1 MSGNDGPE
9 EIRKELA
16 YYRRQVD
23 ELSGENLKLDYTIS
37 GLRHEIKQKRQGF
50 ALLSELQQTVGAEK
64 DVSTIFETT
73 IEAINSTLGMDRT
86 IVLSPTEE
94 EHTYRPAHLLG
105 FREEDAERL
114 AERTF
119 RFPPE
124 FHEGRGL
131 LLVNKATDP
140 TPLIEEIREAL
151 DLPFF
156 ICVPVMGE
164 GGPIG
169 LLLSGRLK
177 EARPLYPP
185 LDQGD
190 LDTFQ
195 AISGLISAS
204 VRNMRVAVLE
214 EMDRLKTDFFANI
227 SHEFRTPISLTIGPL
242 EQLLNGRYGELP
254 VEVGERLT
262 VMRRNQERLLGL
274 VNQILDLAKL
284 EAGGME
290 LRASP
295 VEDVNDLVRERSET
309 FRALAEEQGIELRFA
324 LDPAAADADVY
335 LDREKIEKVL
345 FNLLSNAVKFTREGW
360 IEVSTAVRDGD
371 LMVAVTDTGVGIKE
385 DQLPHI
391 FDRFRQADGSESREY
406 AGSGIGLAL
415 VKEVAELHGGTVDA
429 LSQYGKGST
438 FRITVPLGWDHL
450 PPSAVVDS
458 PVDREDTRPDPGEMA
473 PDLVIEGATDR
484 IGTAKLNEE
493 AREAFDPELPTV
505 VYAED
510 NPDMRQHVRD
520 LLGDEMNVF
529 VAVDGREGMEAV
541 REVRPDL
548 VITDQMMPNMS
559 GRDFLRDLR
568 SDEELR
574 SIPVIFLTARAGSE
588 ARIESLDAGADDYL
602 TKPFHEGELRARV
615 RNLIRAR
622 EQERELAELNRR
634 LEARVEEQMA
644 ELVRSGELRRFLPP
658 ALTEFLERQDE
669 EAAAEG
675 LPVERRKITVLGAVI
690 GGLAEATEV
699 LEPEELSSMVNDCLR
714 ELTSIA
720 VGCGGTVQ
728 LAGATELTVL
738 FGAPGEMEVGDQ
750 VVGAATAAL
759 TMKARMDQLQTEW
772 RRQGLA
778 RWLSFRAAVNTG
790 FCTVG
795 VYGSELYRSYTAVGA
810 PATMVGL
817 LAGRAEGGQIL
828 ATMSSHAPMEDRVES
843 VDRGTVSLDPISRPV
858 RVFELQGITG
868 EGPVPMDEGGPGAIF
883 LPK

>member
-1 MSGNDGPE
+1 MSESDAPE
-9 EIRKELA
+9 ELQKELA
-16 YYRRQVD
+16 YYKRRVD
-23 ELSGENLKLDYTIS
+23 ELSGENLKLDYTLS

-86 IVLSPTEE
+86 VVLSPTEE

-105 FREEDAERL
+105 FREEDAARL

-119 RFPPE
+119 LFPEE
-124 FHEGRGL
+124 FQEGSGL
-131 LLVNKATDP
+131 LLVNKATDS
-140 TPLIEEIREAL
+140 TPLIEEIREAF

-185 LDQGD
+185 LNQGD
-190 LDTFQ
+190 VDTFQ

-227 SHEFRTPISLTIGPL
+227 SHEFRTPIALTIGPL
-242 EQLLNGRYGELP
+242 EQLLNGRCGELP
-254 VEVGERLT
+254 AEVRERLT

-290 LRASP
+290 LQASA
-295 VEDVNDLVRERSET
+295 VEDVNALVRERAET
-309 FRALAEEQGIELRFA
+309 FRSVAEEQGVELRFA
-324 LDPAAADADVY
+324 LDSAAADADVY
-335 LDREKIEKVL
+335 LDREKVEKVL

-360 IEVSTAVRDGD
+360 IEVSTSVQGGV
-371 LMVAVTDTGVGIKE
+371 LQVAVTDTGVGIKE

-415 VKEVAELHGGTVDA
+415 VKEVAELHGGDVDV

-438 FRITVPLGWDHL
+438 FRVTIPLGRNHL
-450 PPSAVVDS
+450 APSAIVDT
-458 PVDREDTRPDPGEMA
+458 PVGEESVEPVPNEMA
-473 PDLVIEGATDR
+473 PEVVMEGATDR
-484 IGTAKLNEE
+484 VGAAKLNEE
-493 AREAFDPELPTV
+493 AREAFDPDRPTV

-520 LLGDEMNVF
+520 LLGDEFNVF
-529 VAVDGREGMEAV
+529 LAVDGRDGMDAV
-541 REVRPDL
+541 REYRPDL

-559 GRDFLRDLR
+559 GRDFLQELR
-568 SDEELR
+568 NDEELR

-588 ARIESLDAGADDYL
+588 ARIDSLDAGADDYL
-602 TKPFHEGELRARV
+602 TKPFHEGELLARV

-634 LEARVEEQMA
+634 LEVRVEEQMA

-658 ALTEFLERQDE
+658 ALAEYVERRDD
-669 EAAAEG
+669 AAVGEG
-675 LPVERRKITVLGAVI
+675 LGVERRKITVLRADI
-690 GGLAEATEV
+690 GGLAEATEA

-720 VGCGGTVQ
+720 VACDGTVQ
-728 LAGATELTVL
+728 VSGATELMVI
-738 FGAPGEMEVGDQ
+738 FGAPGEMEVADQ
-750 VVGAATAAL
+750 AGGAAIAAL
-759 TMKARMDQLQTEW
+759 TMQARMDQLQREW
-772 RRQGLA
+772 RRRGLA
-778 RWLSFRAAVNTG
+778 RRLSFQAALNVG
-790 FCTVG
+790 YCTVG

-810 PATMVGL
+810 PVTVAGL
-817 LAGRAEGGQIL
+817 LAGRAEPGQIL
-828 ATMSSHAPMEDRVES
+828 ATLGIHALLDDRVES
-843 VDRGTVSLDPISRPV
+843 VERGTVSLEPISRPV
-858 RVFELQGITG
+858 EVFELQSIVDESLGS
-868 EGPVPMDEGGPGAIF
+868 MAEGGPGPVF

>member
-9 EIRKELA
+9 ELRKELS
-16 YYRRQVD
+16 YYKRRVD
-23 ELSGENLKLDYTIS
+23 ELSGENLKLDYTLS

-64 DVSTIFETT
+64 NVSTIFETT

-86 IVLSPTEE
+86 VVLSPTDE
-94 EHTYRPAHLLG
+94 EHAHRPTHLLG
-105 FREEDAERL
+105 FRQDDAASL
-114 AERTF
+114 TERTF
-119 RFPPE
+119 TFPEE
-124 FHEGRGL
+124 FREGSGL
-131 LLVNKATDP
+131 LLVNKATEP
-140 TPLIEEIREAL
+140 TPLVEEIREAF

-190 LDTFQ
+190 VDTFQ

-242 EQLLNGRYGELP
+242 EQLLNGRYGELRP
-254 VEVGERLT
+254 EVRERLT

-290 LRASP
+290 LRAAP
-295 VEDVNDLVRERSET
+295 IEDVNALVRERAES
-309 FRALAEEQGIELRFA
+309 FRPVAEKQEVELRFA
-324 LDPAAADADVY
+324 LDPAAPDADVY
-335 LDREKIEKVL
+335 LDREKLEKVL

-360 IEVSTAVRDGD
+360 IEVSTSVQDGD
-371 LMVAVTDTGVGIKE
+371 LQVAVTDTGVGIKE

-415 VKEVAELHGGTVDA
+415 VQEVAKLHGGEVNV

-438 FRITVPLGWDHL
+438 FRVTIPLGRDHL
-450 PPSAVVDS
+450 APSMVVDT
-458 PVDREDTRPDPGEMA
+458 PAEGESVQRGSDEVA
-473 PDLVIEGATDR
+473 PDVVMEGATDR
-484 IGTAKLNEE
+484 IGATKLNEE
-493 AREAFDPELPTV
+493 TREAFDPDRPTV

-510 NPDMRQHVRD
+510 NPDLRQHVRD
-520 LLGDEMNVF
+520 LLWDEYNVF
-529 VAVDGREGMEAV
+529 LAVDGRDGIDAV
-541 REVRPDL
+541 REYRPDL

-559 GRDFLRDLR
+559 GRDLLRDLR

-588 ARIESLDAGADDYL
+588 ARIDSLDAGADDYL
-602 TKPFHEGELRARV
+602 TKPFHEGELLARV

-622 EQERELAELNRR
+622 EQERELAELSRR
-634 LEARVEEQMA
+634 LESRVEEQMA

-658 ALTEFLERQDE
+658 TLAEYVENRDN
-669 EAAAEG
+669 AAAGNG
-675 LPVERRKITVLGAVI
+675 LGVERRKITVLRVVI
-690 GGLAEATEV
+690 GGLAEATEA
-699 LEPEELSSMVNDCLR
+699 LEPEDLSSMVNDCLR
-714 ELTSIA
+714 ESTSIA
-720 VGCGGTVQ
+720 VGSGGTVQ
-728 LAGATELTVL
+728 VSGATELMVL
-738 FGAPGEMEVGDQ
+738 FGAPGEMGLAGQ
-750 VVGAATAAL
+750 AGAAASAAL
-759 TMKARMDQLQTEW
+759 TMKARMDQLQIEW
-772 RRQGLA
+772 RRQGLTH
-778 RWLSFRAAVNTG
+778 RLSFQAALNAG

-795 VYGSELYRSYTAVGA
+795 VYGSELYRSYTAVGTPVTVA
-810 PATMVGL
+810 GL
-817 LAGRAEGGQIL
+817 LASRAEPGQIL
-828 ATMSSHAPMEDRVES
+828 ATLSAHALLDERVES
-843 VDRGTVSLDPISRPV
+843 VERGAVSLEPISRPV
-858 RVFELQGITG
+858 EVFELQGLMDESLG
-868 EGPVPMDEGGPGAIF
+868 SVNESGPGPVF